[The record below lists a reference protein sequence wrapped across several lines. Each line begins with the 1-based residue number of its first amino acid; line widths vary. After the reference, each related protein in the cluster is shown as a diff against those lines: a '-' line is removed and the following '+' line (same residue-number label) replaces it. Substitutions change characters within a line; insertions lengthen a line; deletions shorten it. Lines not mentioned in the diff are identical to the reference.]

1 MTSKSFTGR
10 YGDTFFT
17 RFGYVNDFWI
27 TAVVAS
33 FRIGLMN
40 GDFMDARGSYFVNGF
55 IISFFL
61 RALRE
66 IGVGGTPSGEA
77 ISIALPLFTF
87 FIGPVLQLR
96 FRDLSG
102 HWIKIKRNKDAEAQF
117 SQKPL
122 SV

>member
-40 GDFMDARGSYFVNGF
+40 GDFMDSTWMHFVRGDVVDIWLTSR
-55 IISFFL
+55 SRPEL
-61 RALRE
+61 ALD
-66 IGVGGTPSGEA
+66 
-77 ISIALPLFTF
+77 
-87 FIGPVLQLR
+87 Q
-96 FRDLSG
+96 
-102 HWIKIKRNKDAEAQF
+102 NK
-117 SQKPL
+117 KK
-122 SV
+122 